1 MPVNTTMP
9 FAGSSSDIATWIIAI
24 SILVST
30 VLSIMAFL
38 GIAQGLQVRI
48 WRNQIEAK
56 LRLLE
61 SYRDTARDEARKK
74 LEKLGARDPDGVVNT
89 VMEYF
94 VIEPVSI
101 EPTDIIKRLE
111 KILRTEEER
120 IEDIVARSLPQ
131 GVNDVEKK
139 NIVTLLAI
147 TNALNTLYKFVRHVL
162 LLGIKTKNAMLVAQL
177 WMMMPFYMR
186 IAKAYFDAVKTISK
200 GIPIGD
206 AAGPLAAYRLMKS
219 LTMEAGPREVTK
231 DTIYTVHRFEER
243 KVIIV
248 KARGPGSTVGRPGEA
263 VEKIVNDELQGN
275 VAAII
280 TVDAALKLEGEDT
293 GSIAEGTGVAMG
305 DPGPEKI
312 RIERVAV
319 AHGAPLYAIAIKM
332 SLEEAITAIK
342 KEIVD
347 GVEKAVERVKKLI
360 IESTRP
366 GDTVIVVGV
375 GNTLGVSQ

>member
-48 WRNQIEAK
+48 WKNQIEAK
-56 LRLLE
+56 LRLLK

-74 LEKLGARDPDGVVNT
+74 LEKLGARDPDEVVNT
-89 VMEYF
+89 VIEYF

-131 GVNDVEKK
+131 NVNDVEKK

-147 TNALNTLYKFVRHVL
+147 ANALNTLYKFVRHVL

-186 IAKAYFDAVKTISK
+186 IAKAYFDAIKTISK

-206 AAGPLAAYRLMKS
+206 AAGPLVAYRLMKS
-219 LTMEAGPREVTK
+219 LAVEAGPREITK
-231 DTIYTVHRFEER
+231 DTIYTVHCFEER

-248 KARGPGSTVGRPGEA
+248 KAYGPGSTVGRPGEA

-319 AHGAPLYAIAIKM
+319 ARGAPLYAIAIKM